1 MKPQRQTT
9 NHKPQTTNSFLK
21 TLLFI
26 GHDANR
32 AGAQYL
38 LLHLLTYL
46 RETGV
51 KTGLVLGDGG
61 PLLPDYERVT
71 TVYRAFAP
79 APRQPGALTAGRLT
93 GRVLAKLGVGQS
105 ANSSRTISAELLQR
119 IHDAHYDGIISNTI
133 ANGALL
139 RLLEPLALP
148 FALYVHELETSIRIY
163 SRPEDLMYELSRVS
177 HVFCGSEAVR
187 QNLIAHH
194 GLTTSNTSV
203 LNSLMHTQAL
213 LTKLAAVDRQA
224 VRQRLGIPADA
235 VVVGGCGNAEWR
247 KGVDLF
253 LLVARQVLNTHPDTY
268 FVWVGVP
275 ESGEESGRLR
285 YDLNRMNMADRVYLL
300 PPGGTY
306 LEYVACFDLFTLT
319 SREDPYPLVILEAG
333 LNRNPVLCFAQS
345 GGSSDYVG
353 TDTGCLVPYLDLSG
367 MAGVLIRL
375 ADDPAERDRLGVIF
389 YERAMRHD
397 VAVLVPQLLTRL
409 DSVFAQPTAGQYGSR

>member
-1 MKPQRQTT
+1 M
-9 NHKPQTTNSFLK
+9 
-21 TLLFI
+21 
-26 GHDANR
+26 
-32 AGAQYL
+32 
-38 LLHLLTYL
+38 
-46 RETGV
+46 
-51 KTGLVLGDGG
+51 LGDGG

-71 TVYRAFAP
+71 TVYQVFSP
-79 APRQPGALTAGRLT
+79 ATGQPGGLT
-93 GRVLAKLGVGQS
+93 GRVLAKLGVGHPTNGQ
-105 ANSSRTISAELLQR
+105 RTISADTLQR
-119 IHDAHYDGIISNTI
+119 IRDAHYDGIMSNTI
-133 ANGALL
+133 ANGGLL
-139 RLLEPLALP
+139 RLLEPLELP

-163 SRPEDLMYELSRVS
+163 SRPDELAYELSRVS

-203 LNSLMHTQAL
+203 LNSLMHTQTL

-224 VRQRLGIPADA
+224 VRQRLGIPANA

-253 LLVARQVLNTHPDTY
+253 LLVARQVLNTHSDTY
-268 FVWVGVP
+268 FVWVGVN

-285 YDLNRMNMADRVYLL
+285 YDLDRMNMADRVYLL
-300 PPGGTY
+300 PPGGNY

-345 GGSSDYVG
+345 GGSPDYVG
-353 TDTGCLVPYLDLSG
+353 TDTGCLVPYLDLSA
-367 MAGVLIRL
+367 MAGVIVQL
-375 ADDPAERDRLGVIF
+375 ADDAAERERLGAIF

-397 VAVLVPQLLTRL
+397 VAVLVPQLLARL
-409 DSVFAQPTAGQYGSR
+409 DSVFAQPTTVPHGSR

>member
-1 MKPQRQTT
+1 M
-9 NHKPQTTNSFLK
+9 K

-46 RETGV
+46 HETGV

-79 APRQPGALTAGRLT
+79 APVQSGSLT
-93 GRVLAKLGVGQS
+93 GRVLAKLGVGQPT
-105 ANSSRTISAELLQR
+105 NGQRTISAEVMQR
-119 IHDAHYDGIISNTI
+119 IRDAQYAGIVSNTI
-133 ANGALL
+133 ANGGLL
-139 RLLEPLALP
+139 RLLKPLALP
-148 FALYVHELETSIRIY
+148 FTLYVHELENSIRIY
-163 SRPEDLMYELSRVS
+163 ARPDELAYELSRVS

-194 GLTTSNTSV
+194 GLTTGNTSV
-203 LNSLMHTQAL
+203 LNSLIHTQAL
-213 LTKLAAVDRQA
+213 LTKLAAVDRRT
-224 VRQRLGIPADA
+224 VRQKLGIPADA
-235 VVVGGCGNAEWR
+235 IVVGGCGNAEWR

-253 LLVARQVLNTHPDTY
+253 LLTARQVLNTHSDTH
-268 FVWVGVP
+268 FIWVGVN

-285 YDLNRMNMADRVYLL
+285 YDLDRMSMANQVHLL
-300 PPGGTY
+300 PPGGNY
-306 LEYVACFDLFTLT
+306 LDYVACFDLFTLT

-333 LNRNPVLCFAQS
+333 LNRIPVLCFAQS
-345 GGSSDYVG
+345 GGSPDYVG
-353 TDTGCLVPYLDLSG
+353 TDTGCLVPYLDLLA
-367 MAGVLIRL
+367 MAGVISRL
-375 ADDPAERDRLGVIF
+375 ADDKAERDRLGAIF

-409 DSVFAQPTAGQYGSR
+409 DSVLVQPTAHQHGSR

>member
-1 MKPQRQTT
+1 M
-9 NHKPQTTNSFLK
+9 
-21 TLLFI
+21 
-26 GHDANR
+26 
-32 AGAQYL
+32 
-38 LLHLLTYL
+38 
-46 RETGV
+46 
-51 KTGLVLGDGG
+51 LGGDG

-71 TVYRAFAP
+71 TVYRIFTP
-79 APRQPGALTAGRLT
+79 AAVQPGGLTAGRLT

-105 ANSSRTISAELLQR
+105 ANGQRTISADTLQR
-119 IHDAHYDGIISNTI
+119 IRDAHYDGILSNTI
-133 ANGALL
+133 ANGGLL
-139 RLLEPLALP
+139 RLLEPLGLP

-163 SRPEDLMYELSRVS
+163 AHPNDLTYELSRVS

-194 GLTTSNTSV
+194 GLTTGNTSV

-213 LTKLAAVDRQA
+213 LAKLAAVDRRA

-235 VVVGGCGNAEWR
+235 VMVGGCGNAEWR

-253 LLVARQVLNTHPDTY
+253 LLVARQVLNVRPDTY
-268 FVWVGVP
+268 FVWVGVN

-285 YDLNRMNMADRVYLL
+285 YDLDRMGMADRVYLL
-300 PPGGTY
+300 PPGGDY
-306 LEYVACFDLFTLT
+306 LDYVACFDVFTLT

-345 GGSSDYVG
+345 GGSPDYVG
-353 TDTGCLVPYLDLSG
+353 TDTGCLVPYLDLSA
-367 MAGVLIRL
+367 MAGVIGRL
-375 ADDPAERDRLGVIF
+375 ADDAAERDRLGAIF

-409 DSVFAQPTAGQYGSR
+409 DSVLVQPTDAQYGSR

>member
-1 MKPQRQTT
+1 M
-9 NHKPQTTNSFLK
+9 K

-46 RETGV
+46 HETGV

-71 TVYRAFAP
+71 TVYRAITP
-79 APRQPGALTAGRLT
+79 IPVQTGSLT
-93 GRVLAKLGVGQS
+93 GRVLAKLGVGQP
-105 ANSSRTISAELLQR
+105 ANGQRTIPAEVMQR
-119 IHDAHYDGIISNTI
+119 IRDGHYNAIVSNTI
-133 ANGALL
+133 ANGGLL
-139 RLLEPLALP
+139 RLLEPLELP
-148 FALYVHELETSIRIY
+148 FALYVHELENSIRIY
-163 SRPEDLMYELSRVS
+163 ARPDELAYELSRVS

-194 GLTTSNTSV
+194 GLTISNTSV

-213 LTKLAAVDRQA
+213 LTKLAAVDRRV
-224 VRQRLGIPADA
+224 VRQTLGIPADA
-235 VVVGGCGNAEWR
+235 IVVGGCGNAEWR

-253 LLVARQVLNTHPDTY
+253 LLIARQVLNTHPDTH
-268 FVWVGVP
+268 FIWVGVN

-285 YDLNRMNMADRVYLL
+285 YDLDRMGMADHVHLL
-300 PPGGTY
+300 PPGGNY
-306 LEYVACFDLFTLT
+306 LDYVACFDLFTLT

-333 LNRNPVLCFAQS
+333 LNRIPVLCFAQS
-345 GGSSDYVG
+345 GGSPDYVG
-353 TDTGCLVPYLDLSG
+353 TDTGCLVPYLDLSA
-367 MAGVLIRL
+367 MAAGIGRL
-375 ADDPAERDRLGVIF
+375 ADDRAERDRLGAIF

-409 DSVFAQPTAGQYGSR
+409 DSVLVQPTADQHGSR

>member
-1 MKPQRQTT
+1 M
-9 NHKPQTTNSFLK
+9 K

-51 KTGLVLGDGG
+51 KTGLVLGGDG
-61 PLLPDYERVT
+61 PLLPDYQRVT
-71 TVYRAFAP
+71 TVYRVFAP
-79 APRQPGALTAGRLT
+79 AAVPPGRLT
-93 GRVLAKLGVGQS
+93 GRILAKMGVGQ
-105 ANSSRTISAELLQR
+105 AMNGPRTISAEVLQR
-119 IHDAHYDGIISNTI
+119 IRDAHYDGIVSNTI
-133 ANGALL
+133 ANGSLL
-139 RLLEPLALP
+139 RLLEPLNLP
-148 FALYVHELETSIRIY
+148 FTLYVHELETSIRIY
-163 SRPEDLMYELSRVS
+163 SRPDDLTYELSRVS

-194 GLTTSNTSV
+194 GLTSGNTSV
-203 LNSLMHTQAL
+203 MNSLVHTQTL
-213 LTKLAAVDRQA
+213 LTKLAAVDRRA
-224 VRQRLGIPADA
+224 VRQRLDIPADA

-268 FVWVGVP
+268 FVWVGVN
-275 ESGEESGRLR
+275 ESGEESQRLR
-285 YDLNRMNMADRVYLL
+285 YDLDRMELAHRVHLL
-300 PPGGTY
+300 PPGGNY
-306 LEYVACFDLFTLT
+306 LDYVACFDVFTLT

-345 GGSSDYVG
+345 GGSPDYVG
-353 TDTGCLVPYLDLSG
+353 TDTGCLVPYLDLSA
-367 MAGVLIRL
+367 MAGVISRL
-375 ADDPAERDRLGVIF
+375 ADNATERDRLGAIF

-397 VAVLVPQLLTRL
+397 VAVLVPQLLARL
-409 DSVFAQPTAGQYGSR
+409 DSVLAQPTANQHGSR